1 MGPQG
6 MWAQGMG
13 CTDCQASLVPTT
25 GARKEAALLV
35 TWSERM
41 GAGGSDCYLKEE
53 KR

>member
-6 MWAQGMG
+6 TWAQGMR
-13 CTDCQASLVPTT
+13 CTDCQASLVHTT
-25 GARKEAALLV
+25 GARKEAALLI

-41 GAGGSDCYLKEE
+41 GPGGSDRYLKEE